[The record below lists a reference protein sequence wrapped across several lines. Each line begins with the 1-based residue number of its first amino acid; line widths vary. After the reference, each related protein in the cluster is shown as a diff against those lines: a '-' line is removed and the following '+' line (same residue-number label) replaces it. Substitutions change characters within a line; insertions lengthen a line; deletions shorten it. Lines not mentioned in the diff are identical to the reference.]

1 MMTLSK
7 LKAAVDS
14 AIEKA
19 AEYGESPDFIV
30 VSIQIDAVTLLGDFV
45 SSLSAVDNVELCY
58 DGNGTTSGCVILG
71 VTT

>member
-1 MMTLSK
+1 MNLSE
-7 LKAAVDS
+7 LKEAVDS

-19 AEYGESPDFIV
+19 AEYNESPDEIIV
-30 VSIQIDAVTLLGDFV
+30 SVQIDALTSLGDFV

-58 DGNGTTSGCVILG
+58 DGNGTASGCVLLG